1 MGTFGWCFVLL
12 GLDVCLAL
20 PCLVCQRCLWLSAG
34 AGRAQWVM
42 QSKLLHGWLMWGA
55 VCPAPCGRKNTP
67 RDGCQT
73 SGDLV
78 PMNISPG
85 SIYIFLWLVLTVA
98 VVELSAERKKWLD
111 FCSSHLPP
119 QTCMHYLVTSLTVA
133 KPLLDWMVGVRSAG
147 RNKFLIYVWSSSVKI
162 HYIAYKFFEQEYV
175 FKA

>member
-1 MGTFGWCFVLL
+1 MKTGSSQLFLTAKKTGVYSKLINESSFVVVGEQWAHSDGALSFL
-12 GLDVCLAL
+12 VWISVL

-55 VCPAPCGRKNTP
+55 VCPAPCGRENTP
-67 RDGCQT
+67 GDGCQT

-98 VVELSAERKKWLD
+98 VVELSAERKK
-111 FCSSHLPP
+111 
-119 QTCMHYLVTSLTVA
+119 
-133 KPLLDWMVGVRSAG
+133 
-147 RNKFLIYVWSSSVKI
+147 
-162 HYIAYKFFEQEYV
+162 
-175 FKA
+175 